1 MQAGLGELF
10 SIGAAA
16 CWGAG
21 VVLYK
26 QLGERLPP
34 VALNLYKNAIVI
46 AAMIPTVL
54 LVHGTGFNLA
64 TPDHF
69 RIVTLPPEDT
79 LIDALGRLER
89 FLGRRRAT

>member
-1 MQAGLGELF
+1 MT
-10 SIGAAA
+10 
-16 CWGAG
+16 C
-21 VVLYK
+21 
-26 QLGERLPP
+26 RLPKG
-34 VALNLYKNAIVI
+34 ALYLFPRIDTTMYGIGSDEQFVLEFLRAER
-46 AAMIPTVL
+46 VL

-69 RIVTLPPEDT
+69 RIVTLPPEYT